1 MARSEHRIA
10 QQSLTTSE
18 AEMTQLNI
26 NAETLLEEI
35 CEKLQNKAIIHQSPK
50 MIGIRT
56 GGEWVAQRLHQKL
69 ALEGTLGVID
79 ISFYRDDFSK
89 IGLNP
94 TTKPSDIPWEV
105 DDQHII
111 LVDDV
116 LYTGRTIRA
125 ALNEIFD
132 YGRPASVT
140 LVTLL
145 NRQGCRELPFQ
156 ADIIGMSLECHKTIK
171 VTGPEP
177 LKVTILDQEE
187 EVA

>member
-1 MARSEHRIA
+1 
-10 QQSLTTSE
+10 
-18 AEMTQLNI
+18 MTELNI
-26 NAETLLEEI
+26 NVDTLIEKI
-35 CEKLQNKAIIHQSPK
+35 CTQLKQKSILTQSPK

-56 GGEWVAQRLHQKL
+56 GGEWVAQRLHQQL
-69 ALEGTLGVID
+69 ALPDPLGVID

-94 TTKPSDIPWEV
+94 TTKPSDISWDV
-105 DDQHII
+105 TDQHII

-116 LYTGRTIRA
+116 LFTGRTTRA

-140 LVTLL
+140 LVTLVD
-145 NRQGCRELPFQ
+145 RQGCRELPFQ
-156 ADIIGMSLECHKTIK
+156 ADIVGMSLECNKTIK

-177 LKVTILDQEE
+177 LKVTILESDTTLAVSENE
-187 EVA
+187 KEKMA

>member
-1 MARSEHRIA
+1 MTELNIQADTLI
-10 QQSLTTSE
+10 E
-18 AEMTQLNI
+18 AICTQLRQKDI
-26 NAETLLEEI
+26 L
-35 CEKLQNKAIIHQSPK
+35 KQSPK

-56 GGEWVAQRLHQKL
+56 GGEWVAQKLHQKL
-69 ALEGTLGVID
+69 ELPDPLGVID

-94 TTKPSDIPWEV
+94 TIKPSDIPWSV

-116 LYTGRTIRA
+116 LFTGRTIRA

-145 NRQGCRELPFQ
+145 DRKGCRELPFQ
-156 ADIIGMSLECHKTIK
+156 ADIVGMTIECHKTIK
-171 VTGPEP
+171 VTGPDP
-177 LKVTILDQEE
+177 LKVTLLEKQEE
-187 EVA
+187 TA

>member
-1 MARSEHRIA
+1 
-10 QQSLTTSE
+10 
-18 AEMTQLNI
+18 MTDELNI
-26 NAETLLEEI
+26 NADALIERM
-35 CEKLQNKAIIHQSPK
+35 CDQLQQKPMIECAPK

-56 GGEWVAQRLHQKL
+56 GGEWVAQKLHQKL
-69 ALEGTLGVID
+69 GLSSPLGVID

-94 TTKPSDIPWEV
+94 TIKPSDITWDV
-105 DDQHII
+105 TDQHII

-116 LYTGRTIRA
+116 LFTGRTIRA

-145 NRQGCRELPFQ
+145 DRKGCRELPFQ
-156 ADIIGMSLECHKTIK
+156 ADIVGMTIECNKTIK
-171 VTGPEP
+171 VTGPDP
-177 LKVTILDQEE
+177 LKVTLLSSQEE
-187 EVA
+187 TA

>member
-1 MARSEHRIA
+1 
-10 QQSLTTSE
+10 
-18 AEMTQLNI
+18 MTELNI
-26 NAETLLEEI
+26 NVETLIEEI
-35 CEKLQNKAIIHQSPK
+35 CAKLQQKSILSQSPK

-56 GGEWVAQRLHQKL
+56 GGEWVAQELHKKL
-69 ALEGTLGVID
+69 EITDPLGVID

-94 TTKPSDIPWEV
+94 TTKPSDIPWKI

-116 LYTGRTIRA
+116 LFTGRTTRA

-140 LVTLL
+140 LVTLVD
-145 NRQGCRELPFQ
+145 RKGCRELPFQ
-156 ADIIGMSLECHKTIK
+156 ADIVGMSLECNKTIK
-171 VTGPEP
+171 VTGPTP
-177 LKVTILDQEE
+177 LKVTLVEQSEE
-187 EVA
+187 IV

>member
-1 MARSEHRIA
+1 
-10 QQSLTTSE
+10 
-18 AEMTQLNI
+18 MTELNI
-26 NAETLLEEI
+26 NVETLIEEI
-35 CEKLQNKAIIHQSPK
+35 CAKLQQKSILSQSPK

-56 GGEWVAQRLHQKL
+56 GGEWVAQALHKKL
-69 ALEGTLGVID
+69 EISDPLGVID

-94 TTKPSDIPWEV
+94 TTKPSDIPWEI

-116 LYTGRTIRA
+116 LFTGRTTRA

-145 NRQGCRELPFQ
+145 DRKGCRELPFQ
-156 ADIIGMSLECHKTIK
+156 ADIVGMSLECHQTIK
-171 VTGPEP
+171 VTGPTP
-177 LKVTILDQEE
+177 LKVTLVEQSEE
-187 EVA
+187 IV